1 MQNTVKKKGIRNYKE
16 ESEKIRKLFAEM
28 KAELKEMNSRMNNSE
43 KQVSDLEDRI
53 REITQSGQQADS
65 QTKKKKKKMKAM

>member
-1 MQNTVKKKGIRNYKE
+1 
-16 ESEKIRKLFAEM
+16 M
-28 KAELKEMNSRMNNSE
+28 KAELKEINSRINNSE

-65 QTKKKKKKMKAM
+65 KTKKKKK